1 MTHRM
6 YCLLYFML
14 SSSENVFS
22 TSFESL
28 GRLFTNNFETVA
40 IEHTEHSITF
50 RNINFRHSGEMPKT
64 DNFRV
69 RFTAFAILLSFA
81 NKDTVLGLKNGKK

>member
-1 MTHRM
+1 
-6 YCLLYFML
+6 ML

-40 IEHTEHSITF
+40 KEHTEHSITS

-64 DNFRV
+64 PKTDKFRV
-69 RFTAFAILLSFA
+69 RFIAFAILLSFA

>member
-1 MTHRM
+1 
-6 YCLLYFML
+6 ML

-40 IEHTEHSITF
+40 IEHTEHSITS
-50 RNINFRHSGEMPKT
+50 RNINLRHSGEMPKT
-64 DNFRV
+64 PKTDKFRV
-69 RFTAFAILLSFA
+69 RFIAFAILLSFA